1 MFDVMTAIHVLVAVF
16 AVGPMAVLPMIA
28 LRGIREKQAGI
39 VDTMARSTFVFSL
52 VSLAVVIFGF
62 GALGTKPERADWSVG
77 SLWIWLSIVLYVL
90 ALGLLLGLVVPG
102 MRAAAD
108 GLRSATGAVQNG
120 YSKVAAGSGVATL
133 LLIAVV
139 VLMVTKP

>member
-16 AVGPMAVLPMIA
+16 AVGPMAILPMIA
-28 LRGIREKQAGI
+28 LRGIREKQAPL
-39 VDTMARSTFVFSL
+39 VDSMARSTFVFSL

-62 GALGTKPERADWSVG
+62 GALGTAPEQRDWSFG
-77 SLWIWLSIVLYVL
+77 SLWIWLSIVLYLV
-90 ALGLLLGLVVPG
+90 ALGLMLGLVVPT

-108 GLRSATGAVQNG
+108 GLRSAADSVQSG

-133 LLIAVV
+133 LLVAVV